1 MDIFI
6 RATVIYFLL
15 WMITRGLGKREL
27 SEMTAF
33 DLILLVI
40 VGDLV
45 QQGVTQDDRSITGA
59 VIAVATIAAWLI
71 VFSYFSYRS
80 RRFNDI
86 LSGLPVVV
94 IRDGEPLPNLLSQER
109 LRLDD
114 VAEAARGQGIADL
127 ADVRVGILEPD
138 GQFSFVL
145 FGPRSDQQA
154 KPRPKID

>member
-15 WMITRGLGKREL
+15 WMITRGMGKREL
-27 SEMTAF
+27 SEMSAF
-33 DLILLVI
+33 DLVLLVI

-59 VIAVATIAAWLI
+59 LIAVATIAAWVV
-71 VFSYFSYRS
+71 VFSYVSFRS
-80 RRFNDI
+80 KKVNDV

-94 IRDGEPLPNLLSQER
+94 VRDGEPLPHLLAQER

-114 VAEAARGQGIADL
+114 VAEAARNQGIADL

-145 FGPRSDQQA
+145 SGPRTDQQA
-154 KPRPKID
+154 HPRRKVD

>member
-27 SEMTAF
+27 AEMSAF
-33 DLILLVI
+33 DLVLLVI

-71 VFSYFSYRS
+71 VFSYLSFRS
-80 RRFNDI
+80 KKVNDV
-86 LSGLPVVV
+86 LGGLPVVV
-94 IRDGEPLPNLLSQER
+94 IRDGEPLPKLLAHER

-114 VAEAARGQGIADL
+114 VAEAARNQGIADL

-145 FGPRSDQQA
+145 DGSRTDQQRQ
-154 KPRPKID
+154 PRRQVD

>member
-6 RATVIYFLL
+6 RASIIYFLL
-15 WMITRGLGKREL
+15 WMVTRGMGKREL
-27 SEMTAF
+27 SEMSAF
-33 DLILLVI
+33 DLVLLVI

-71 VFSYFSYRS
+71 LFSYLSFRS
-80 RRFNDI
+80 KKVSDV
-86 LSGLPVVV
+86 LGGLPVVV
-94 IRDGEPLPNLLSQER
+94 IRDGKPLPNLLAQER

-114 VAEAARGQGIADL
+114 IAEAARGEGIADL

-145 FGPRSDQQA
+145 FGARTDQQA
-154 KPRPKID
+154 KPRPKVE